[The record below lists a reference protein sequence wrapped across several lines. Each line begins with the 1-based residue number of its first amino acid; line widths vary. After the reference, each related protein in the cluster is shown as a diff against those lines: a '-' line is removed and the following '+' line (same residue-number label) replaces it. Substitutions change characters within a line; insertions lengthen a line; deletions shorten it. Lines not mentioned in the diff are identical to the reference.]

1 MLREPCSE
9 GVIRGTKAQGTVRAQ
24 RAVLSAAIVGSSMVF
39 VDGSAVNVAL
49 PILQRELHAS
59 LAQTQWVVEAYALFL
74 AALLL
79 VGGSLGDRYGRRLVF
94 AYGTLVFVLAS
105 LACALSTNLTM
116 LVAARAVQ
124 GIGAAL
130 LAPGSLA
137 LIGASFDVSTRGR
150 AIGVWSAT
158 TAVTSSLG
166 PLIGGILVQALSWRW
181 VFALN
186 VPLAVVVFALLRT
199 VEESK
204 DVEASGT
211 LDWSGALLV
220 ALGLGALTYAAL
232 DAQGAGRG
240 TATAWFGVAIGV
252 LALAAFIVRERMARN
267 PMMPLRIFASRTF
280 LGTNVA
286 TLLLYAALGGAL
298 YFVPFELINHQHYS
312 VTAAGAALLP
322 MIALIALLSR
332 PAGAVSD
339 RHGARLPL
347 TVGASIAGLGFLL
360 FVEPGIGRDYW
371 STFFP
376 AACVL
381 GLGMGIVV
389 APLTTTVLGAVS
401 PEHAGVA
408 SGINNTV
415 ARAGGLLGI
424 AALGFGYTTGM
435 RTVMLAAVA
444 LAAAAAFVSW
454 VMLRTPPTES
464 AYRPG
469 P

>member
-9 GVIRGTKAQGTVRAQ
+9 GVIRGTKAPAVARGQ
-24 RAVLSAAIVGSSMVF
+24 RTVLSASILGSSMVF
-39 VDGSAVNVAL
+39 IDGSAVNVAL

-59 LAQTQWVVEAYALFL
+59 LAQAQWVVEAYALLF

-79 VGGSLGDRYGRRLVF
+79 VGGSLGDRYGRRRVF
-94 AYGTLVFVLAS
+94 GYGTLVFVLAS
-105 LACALSTNLTM
+105 LVCALSTTPTM
-116 LVAARAVQ
+116 LIAARILQ

-137 LIGASFDVSTRGR
+137 LIGAGFDVSSRGR
-150 AIGVWSAT
+150 AIGVWSAA

-166 PLIGGILVQALSWRW
+166 PLIGGFLVQTLSWRW

-186 VPLAVVVFALLRT
+186 VPLAVVVFVLLRT

-204 DVEASGT
+204 DVQARGA
-211 LDWSGALLV
+211 LDWSGALLA

-232 DAQGAGRG
+232 DAQSAGH
-240 TATAWFGVAIGV
+240 ATPIAWIGV
-252 LALAAFIVRERMARN
+252 TAGALSLAAFIARERVADS
-267 PMMPLRIFASRTF
+267 PMMPLETFASRIF
-280 LGTNVA
+280 RGTNVA
-286 TLLLYAALGGAL
+286 TLLLYAALSGAL
-298 YFVPFELINHQHYS
+298 YFVPFELINQQHYS
-312 VTAAGAALLP
+312 ATAAGAALLP
-322 MIALIALLSR
+322 MVALIALLSR
-332 PAGAVSD
+332 PAGALSD
-339 RHGARLPL
+339 RYGARLPL
-347 TVGASIAGLGFLL
+347 TAGASIAGLGFLL
-360 FVEPGIGRDYW
+360 FVEPGIGKDYW
-371 STFFP
+371 LTFFP

-424 AALGFGYTTGM
+424 AVLGLGYAAGL
-435 RTVMLAAVA
+435 RTIMLAAA
-444 LAAAAAFVSW
+444 GLAAAAAAASW
-454 VMLRTPPTES
+454 VMLRPPAE
-464 AYRPG
+464 RV
-469 P
+469 